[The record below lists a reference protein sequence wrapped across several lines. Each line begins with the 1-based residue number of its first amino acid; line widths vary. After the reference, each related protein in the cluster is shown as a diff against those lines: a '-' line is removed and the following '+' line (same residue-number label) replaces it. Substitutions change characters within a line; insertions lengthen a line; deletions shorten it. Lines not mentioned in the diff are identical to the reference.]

1 MTRCILA
8 LVLATTRT
16 TVARTRQAR
25 RLLAATLAALA
36 VGATVLALAIA
47 AMDNVRWDP
56 RATVILSL
64 AAMWIPQALLY
75 AQIVHHRRRE
85 PRR

>member
-1 MTRCILA
+1 MPRSIRD
-8 LVLATTRT
+8 LVHATPRT
-16 TVARTRQAR
+16 TGARTRQAR

-56 RATVILSL
+56 RATVILIL